1 MRAFVKRLNTP
12 SAQKKVLEWGRLI
25 TITGSAQLLIQG
37 IGLVSGII
45 IIRLL
50 SPQEYALYTLAN
62 TMLGAMVV
70 LADGGIANGVMSEG
84 GKVWTDKEKLGIVM
98 NTGLN
103 LRKKFAVVSLLVALP
118 VLFYLLQHHGS
129 NWYLSSLIILALIPA
144 FFTSLSNSLLEIL
157 PRLTQNIL
165 PLQKIQV
172 TTNLARLVL
181 VCLTL
186 IIFPWAFIAI
196 LAAGLPQLW
205 SSKQLFK
212 LSGNYA
218 TISAHPD
225 ILVRKKILAIVGRT
239 LPSAIYYC
247 FLGQIT
253 VWLISI
259 FGTTSSIANLGA
271 LGRIAMLLTIF
282 TVLINTLVIPRF
294 ARLPTNKSLLLHRF
308 MQIQGGLLL
317 LSALMIAMFYLFSDQ
332 ALWILGPN
340 YSNLNY
346 ELLLTIAGTC
356 LNLISAVSFSLST
369 SRGWNINPLY
379 SIPVS
384 MLSIV
389 CGIIFIDISSLK
401 GILLFNIFISF
412 IHALIFL
419 IYALVKINKCKYGSV
434 N

>member
-1 MRAFVKRLNTP
+1 
-12 SAQKKVLEWGRLI
+12 
-25 TITGSAQLLIQG
+25 
-37 IGLVSGII
+37 
-45 IIRLL
+45 
-50 SPQEYALYTLAN
+50 
-62 TMLGAMVV
+62 MVV

-84 GKVWTDKEKLGIVM
+84 GRVWTDKDKLGIVM
-98 NTGLN
+98 GTGLN
-103 LRKKFAVVSLLVALP
+103 LRKKFANVSLLVALP

-129 NWYLSSLIILALIPA
+129 NWYLSTLIILALIPA

-181 VCLTL
+181 ACLTL

-218 TISAHPD
+218 MISAHPD
-225 ILVRKKILAIVGRT
+225 ILVRKKILAIVRRT

-253 VWLISI
+253 VWLISL
-259 FGTTSSIANLGA
+259 FGTTSSIANVGA

-282 TVLINTLVIPRF
+282 TVLFNTLIVPRF
-294 ARLPTNKSLLLHRF
+294 ARLPVNKSLLLQRF
-308 MQIQGGLLL
+308 LQIQGGLLFF
-317 LSALMIAMFYLFSDQ
+317 SALMIALFHLFSSQ

-346 ELLLTIAGTC
+346 ELLLTITGSC
-356 LNLISAVSFSLST
+356 LGLISTAAFSLST
-369 SRGWNINPLY
+369 SRGWTINPLY

-389 CGIIFIDISSLK
+389 CGIVFIDVSSLK
-401 GILLFNIFISF
+401 GILLFNILISLV
-412 IHALIFL
+412 HALIFVIYVL
-419 IYALVKINKCKYGSV
+419 IKINKCKYG
-434 N
+434 NPD